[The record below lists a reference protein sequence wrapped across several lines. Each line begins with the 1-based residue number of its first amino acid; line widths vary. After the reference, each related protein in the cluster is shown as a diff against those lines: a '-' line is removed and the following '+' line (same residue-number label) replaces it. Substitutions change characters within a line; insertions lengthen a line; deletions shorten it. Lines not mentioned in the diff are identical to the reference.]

1 MIPSC
6 ESIDEFSSH
15 GGKIDSVPLTNF
27 SIVEDVDTSEGVEHN
42 FNEENGAENEN
53 QGILLPDN
61 KCYYGVI
68 SIDFMATTYKLN
80 FLYYSFRR

>member
-42 FNEENGAENEN
+42 FKEENGAENETE
-53 QGILLPDN
+53 GIIMAEI
-61 KCYYGVI
+61 KCYYGV
-68 SIDFMATTYKLN
+68 SK
-80 FLYYSFRR
+80 